1 MLDENFDTRINYQNL
16 KEEVETI
23 ECKLIIFTNA
33 YRELY

>member
-1 MLDENFDTRINYQNL
+1 MLDVNFNTRIDYQKL

-33 YRELY
+33 YHALD